1 MRQPAAKQRMLRNI
15 FVPARGQYDNIGDI
29 LLRRQLL
36 DWLRASGPLHVYV
49 GEAPDGYADGLGLG
63 PDDVQ
68 YRSFRRWYLA
78 ALASAAHGRAS
89 YVFKPGEIQL
99 TLIGM
104 KEHLAMLPVL
114 ALVRARHGRVARVG
128 VGSRNFA
135 PLPRALM
142 GPSIAL
148 SNVSLWR
155 DAATAG
161 YLRQGSI
168 MPDLAFASV
177 GSNQTRDAPE
187 EQGRDVLV
195 VSMRSDLDY
204 PSLAWLAG
212 VRAVAADNGLEIWCV
227 TQVLRDDDKCGQLAT
242 DLGGQALRW
251 NGTGHDEQEQRLRAL
266 YRRAALAVSDR
277 LHVLVG
283 ALTEGA
289 VPAALLVS
297 ANSDAANSGAAYSDK
312 IARHFAAA
320 GLHDVS
326 IASAGLSADEIA
338 GRLQNLLGRRT
349 AILAGL
355 AEAQQELQ
363 TVRRLLDQVL
373 TTESVR

>member
-1 MRQPAAKQRMLRNI
+1 MIEPAPDQRMHRDI

-49 GEAPDGYADGLGLG
+49 GEAPDGYADGLGLTD
-63 PDDVQ
+63 DDVQ
-68 YRSFRRWYLA
+68 YRSFRRWYAA
-78 ALASAAHGRAS
+78 ALGRAARGRAS

-99 TLIGM
+99 TLVGM
-104 KEHLAMLPVL
+104 KEHIVMLPVL
-114 ALVRARHGRVARVG
+114 ALVRARKGRVARVG

-148 SNVSLWR
+148 SNLSLWR

-161 YLRQGSI
+161 YLKQGSI

-177 GSNQTRDAPE
+177 SDVTDDP
-187 EQGRDVLV
+187 RDVLV

-204 PSLAWLAG
+204 PSDAWLAG
-212 VRAVAADNGLEIWCV
+212 VCTVAADNGLKIWCV
-227 TQVLRDDDKCGQLAT
+227 TQVLRDDDKCGRLAL
-242 DLGGQALRW
+242 DLDARVLRW
-251 NGTGHDEQEQRLRAL
+251 NGTGHDEQEKRLRAL
-266 YRRAALAVSDR
+266 YRRAAMAVSDR

-289 VPAALLVS
+289 VPAALLV
-297 ANSDAANSGAAYSDK
+297 DARSDK

-326 IASAGLSADEIA
+326 IASAGLTAEEITA
-338 GRLQNLLGRRT
+338 RLQNLLGRREP
-349 AILAGL
+349 ILAGL
-355 AEAQQELQ
+355 AEAQHELQ
-363 TVRRLLDQVL
+363 TVRRLLDDVL

>member
-1 MRQPAAKQRMLRNI
+1 MRQPALQQRMRRDI
-15 FVPARGQYDNIGDI
+15 FVPARGQFDNIGDI

-49 GEAPDGYADGLGLG
+49 GDAPDGYAEGLGLG

-78 ALASAAHGRAS
+78 ALASAARGRAS

-99 TLIGM
+99 TLVGM

-161 YLRQGSI
+161 YLGQGRV
-168 MPDLAFASV
+168 MPDLAFA
-177 GSNQTRDAPE
+177 GAGANQARDVPVE
-187 EQGRDVLV
+187 RRDVLV

-204 PSLAWLAG
+204 PNSAWLAG
-212 VRAVAADNGLEIWCV
+212 VRTVADDNGLEIWCV
-227 TQVLRDDDKCGQLAT
+227 TQVLRDDEKCGQLAA

-266 YRRAALAVSDR
+266 YRRAAIAVSDR

-289 VPAALLVS
+289 VPAALLV
-297 ANSDAANSGAAYSDK
+297 DGKSDK

-326 IASAGLSADEIA
+326 IISAGLSAAEIA

-355 AEAQQELQ
+355 AEAQNELQ

-373 TTESVR
+373 TIESVR

>member
-1 MRQPAAKQRMLRNI
+1 MRQRAAKQRMLREPI
-15 FVPARGQYDNIGDI
+15 LREIYVPARGQYDNIGDI

-49 GEAPDGYADGLGLG
+49 GEAPDGYAEGLGLT

-68 YRSFRRWYLA
+68 YRSFRRWYAA
-78 ALASAAHGRAS
+78 ALASAARGRAS

-161 YLRQGSI
+161 YLGQGGI

-177 GSNQTRDAPE
+177 SDLPDE
-187 EQGRDVLV
+187 VRDVLV

-204 PSLAWLAG
+204 PSPAWLAG
-212 VRAVAADNGLEIWCV
+212 VRAIAADNGLDIWCV
-227 TQVLRDDDKCGQLAT
+227 TQVVRDDEKCGQLAA
-242 DLGGQALRW
+242 DLGGEALRW
-251 NGTGHDEQEQRLRAL
+251 NGTGHDDQEQRLRAL
-266 YRRAALAVSDR
+266 YRRAAVAVSDR

-297 ANSDAANSGAAYSDK
+297 ANSDAAKSDK

-326 IASAGLSADEIA
+326 IASAGLTADEIA
-338 GRLQNLLGRRT
+338 ARLQNLLGRRE

-373 TTESVR
+373 TSESVR

>member
-1 MRQPAAKQRMLRNI
+1 MMRATASGERMPREI
-15 FVPARGQYDNIGDI
+15 FIPARGQYDNIGDI

-36 DWLRASGPLHVYV
+36 DWLRPNGPLHVYL
-49 GEAPDGYADGLGLG
+49 GEAPEGYAEGLGLA

-68 YRSFRRWYLA
+68 YRSFRAWYAA
-78 ALASAAHGRAS
+78 ALRSAARGRAS

-114 ALVRARHGRVARVG
+114 ALVRARNGRVARVG

-148 SNVSLWR
+148 SNLSLWR
-155 DAATAG
+155 DATTAG
-161 YLRQGSI
+161 YLGHGNI
-168 MPDLAFASV
+168 MPDLAFAS
-177 GSNQTRDAPE
+177 D
-187 EQGRDVLV
+187 GRKEMHDLPDQVRNVLV

-204 PSLAWLAG
+204 PSAEWLAG
-212 VRAVAADNGLEIWCV
+212 VRAVAVDNGLAIWCV
-227 TQVLRDDDKCGQLAT
+227 TQVLRDDDKCGRLAV
-242 DLGGQALRW
+242 DLDGQALRW
-251 NGTGHDEQEQRLRAL
+251 DGTGHGEQERRLRDL

-297 ANSDAANSGAAYSDK
+297 APSQDGSADK

-326 IASAGLSADEIA
+326 IDSAELSGSQIQD
-338 GRLQNLLGRRT
+338 RLQNLLGRR
-349 AILAGL
+349 APILAGL
-355 AEAQQELQ
+355 AEAQAELQ

-373 TTESVR
+373 TAESVR

>member
-1 MRQPAAKQRMLRNI
+1 MKKRAAQQHLPRQI

-36 DWLRASGPLHVYV
+36 DWLRSSGPLHVYV
-49 GEAPDGYADGLGLG
+49 GNAPDGYAEGLGLKAE
-63 PDDVQ
+63 DVQ
-68 YRSFRRWYLA
+68 YRSFRRWYA
-78 ALASAAHGRAS
+78 TALRSAARGRAS

-99 TLIGM
+99 TLLGM

-142 GPSIAL
+142 APSIAL
-148 SNVSLWR
+148 SNLSLWR

-161 YLRQGSI
+161 YLRRGGI
-168 MPDLAFASV
+168 MPDLAFAPLGSRREHGAATASEGKDDV
-177 GSNQTRDAPE
+177 GVPRDI
-187 EQGRDVLV
+187 LV
-195 VSMRSDLDY
+195 VSMRSDLEY
-204 PSLAWLAG
+204 PGSAWLAG
-212 VRAVAADNGLEIWCV
+212 VRAVAAANGLEIWCV
-227 TQVLRDDDKCGQLAT
+227 TQVLRDDDKCARLAVDLQGQV
-242 DLGGQALRW
+242 LGW
-251 NGTGHDEQEQRLRAL
+251 NGSAHDEQEQRLRAV

-289 VPAALLVS
+289 VPAALLM
-297 ANSDAANSGAAYSDK
+297 DAHSDK

-320 GLHDVS
+320 GLYDVS
-326 IASAGLSADEIA
+326 IASPGLSADEITQ
-338 GRLQNLLGRRT
+338 RLQNLLGRRA

-355 AEAQQELQ
+355 ASAQDELL
-363 TVRRLLDQVL
+363 TVRRRLDQVL
-373 TTESVR
+373 TSGRGQ

>member
-1 MRQPAAKQRMLRNI
+1 MSQRAPAERMVRDI

-36 DWLRASGPLHVYV
+36 DWLRGSGPLHVYV
-49 GEAPDGYADGLGLG
+49 GEAPDGYAEGLGLT
-63 PDDVQ
+63 PNDVQ
-68 YRSFRRWYLA
+68 YRSFRRWYAA
-78 ALASAAHGRAS
+78 ALRSAARGQAS

-99 TLIGM
+99 TLVGM

-161 YLRQGSI
+161 YLGRGSI
-168 MPDLAFASV
+168 MPDLAFACASS
-177 GSNQTRDAPE
+177 GADSSGTER
-187 EQGRDVLV
+187 RDVLV
-195 VSMRSDLDY
+195 VSMRSDLEY
-204 PSLAWLAG
+204 PSAAWLAG
-212 VRAVAADNGLEIWCV
+212 VRAVAADNGLQIWCV
-227 TQVLRDDDKCGQLAT
+227 TQVLRDDVKCGQLAA

-251 NGTGHDEQEQRLRAL
+251 NGTGHDEQEQRLRDL

-289 VPAALLVS
+289 VPAALLVN
-297 ANSDAANSGAAYSDK
+297 AKSDK

-326 IASAGLSADEIA
+326 IVSAGLTAAQIA
-338 GRLQNLLGRRT
+338 ARLQNLLGRRV

-355 AEAQQELQ
+355 AEAQDELH

-373 TTESVR
+373 TSETAR

>member
-1 MRQPAAKQRMLRNI
+1 MNAREI

-36 DWLRASGPLHVYV
+36 DWLRPNGPLHIYV
-49 GEAPDGYADGLGLG
+49 GEAPAGYAEGLGLTAA
-63 PDDVQ
+63 DVQ
-68 YRSFRRWYLA
+68 YRSFRAWYAA
-78 ALASAAHGRAS
+78 ALRNAVRGHAS

-114 ALVRARHGRVARVG
+114 ALVRARRGRVARVG

-148 SNVSLWR
+148 SNLSLWR

-161 YLRQGSI
+161 YLRRGSI
-168 MPDLAFASV
+168 MPDLAFANVSDNV
-177 GSNQTRDAPE
+177 NDDT
-187 EQGRDVLV
+187 RDVLI

-204 PSLAWLAG
+204 PGAEWLAG
-212 VRAVAADNGLEIWCV
+212 VRSVAADNKLQIWCV
-227 TQVLRDDDKCGQLAT
+227 TQVLRDDDKCGRLAV

-251 NGTGHDEQEQRLRAL
+251 TGTAHDVQEERLRSL

-297 ANSDAANSGAAYSDK
+297 SNSDK

-326 IASAGLSADEIA
+326 IDSLGLSAAQISA
-338 GRLQNLLGRRT
+338 RLQNLLGRRE
-349 AILAGL
+349 AILGGL
-355 AEAQQELQ
+355 AEAQGELQ
-363 TVRRLLDQVL
+363 IVRHLLNQVL
-373 TTESVR
+373 TAETVR

>member
-1 MRQPAAKQRMLRNI
+1 MSQGSSPQRMLRDI

-49 GEAPDGYADGLGLG
+49 GEAPDGYAEGLGLT
-63 PDDVQ
+63 PVDVQ
-68 YRSFRRWYLA
+68 YRSFRRWYAA
-78 ALASAAHGRAS
+78 ALASAARGRAS

-161 YLRQGSI
+161 YLGQGSI
-168 MPDLAFASV
+168 MPDLAFA
-177 GSNQTRDAPE
+177 GSSADSSGADA
-187 EQGRDVLV
+187 GATARRDVLV
-195 VSMRSDLDY
+195 VSMRSDLEY
-204 PSLAWLAG
+204 PSAAWLAG
-212 VRAVAADNGLEIWCV
+212 VRAVAADNGLQIWCV
-227 TQVLRDDDKCGQLAT
+227 TQVLRDDDKCGQLAA
-242 DLGGQALRW
+242 DLGGEALRW

-266 YRRAALAVSDR
+266 YRRAALTVSDR

-289 VPAALLVS
+289 VPAALLV
-297 ANSDAANSGAAYSDK
+297 DAKSDK

-326 IASAGLSADEIA
+326 IVSAGLAAAEIA
-338 GRLQNLLGRRT
+338 ERLQNLLGRRT

-355 AEAQQELQ
+355 VEAQHELQ
-363 TVRRLLDQVL
+363 TVRRLLDEVL
-373 TTESVR
+373 RDESVR

>member
-1 MRQPAAKQRMLRNI
+1 MSQGSSPQRMLRDI

-49 GEAPDGYADGLGLG
+49 GEAPDGYAEGLGLT
-63 PDDVQ
+63 PVDVQ
-68 YRSFRRWYLA
+68 YRSFRRWYAA
-78 ALASAAHGRAS
+78 ALASAARGRAS

-155 DAATAG
+155 DEATAG
-161 YLRQGSI
+161 YLGQGSI
-168 MPDLAFASV
+168 MPDLAFA
-177 GSNQTRDAPE
+177 GSSADSSDANA
-187 EQGRDVLV
+187 GGTARRDVLV
-195 VSMRSDLDY
+195 VSMRSDLEY
-204 PSLAWLAG
+204 PSGAWLAG
-212 VRAVAADNGLEIWCV
+212 VRAVAADNGLQIWCV
-227 TQVLRDDDKCGQLAT
+227 TQVLRDDDKCGQLAA
-242 DLGGQALRW
+242 DLGGEELRW

-266 YRRAALAVSDR
+266 YRRAALTVSDR

-289 VPAALLVS
+289 VPAALLV
-297 ANSDAANSGAAYSDK
+297 DAKSDK

-326 IASAGLSADEIA
+326 IVSSGLSAAEIA
-338 GRLQNLLGRRT
+338 ERLQNLLGRRV

-355 AEAQQELQ
+355 AEAQDELQ

>member
-1 MRQPAAKQRMLRNI
+1 MSATAPGERMPREI

-36 DWLRASGPLHVYV
+36 DWLRPNGPLHIYI
-49 GEAPDGYADGLGLG
+49 GEAPAGYAEGLGLALG
-63 PDDVQ
+63 DVQ
-68 YRSFRRWYLA
+68 YRSFRAWYAA
-78 ALASAAHGRAS
+78 ALRSAARGRAS

-148 SNVSLWR
+148 SNLSLWR

-161 YLRQGSI
+161 YLGQGRI
-168 MPDLAFASV
+168 MPDLAFASDER
-177 GSNQTRDAPE
+177 TEKRDLAD
-187 EQGRDVLV
+187 GVRDVLV

-204 PSLAWLAG
+204 PSAEWLAG
-212 VRAVAADNGLEIWCV
+212 VRAVASDNGLSIWCV
-227 TQVLRDDDKCGQLAT
+227 TQVLRDDDKCGQLAA
-242 DLGGQALRW
+242 DLDGQALRW
-251 NGTGHDEQEQRLRAL
+251 DGTGHDEQERRLRDL
-266 YRRAALAVSDR
+266 YRQAALAVSDR

-297 ANSDAANSGAAYSDK
+297 GACQGGPADK

-326 IASAGLSADEIA
+326 IDSAGLSGTQVRD
-338 GRLQNLLGRRT
+338 RLQNLLGRRVP
-349 AILAGL
+349 ILAGL
-355 AEAQQELQ
+355 AEAQAELQ
-363 TVRRLLDQVL
+363 SVRRLLDQVL
-373 TTESVR
+373 SIESVR

>member
-1 MRQPAAKQRMLRNI
+1 MIQGLSPERMQRDI

-49 GEAPDGYADGLGLG
+49 GEAPDGYAEGLGLTPG
-63 PDDVQ
+63 DVQ
-68 YRSFRRWYLA
+68 YRSFRRWYAA
-78 ALASAAHGRAS
+78 ALASAVRGHAS

-161 YLRQGSI
+161 YLGQGSI
-168 MPDLAFASV
+168 MPDLAFAGASSAA
-177 GSNQTRDAPE
+177 GSAAADLGSTAR
-187 EQGRDVLV
+187 RDVLV
-195 VSMRSDLDY
+195 VSMRSDLEY
-204 PSLAWLAG
+204 PSAAWLAG
-212 VRAVAADNGLEIWCV
+212 VRAVAADNGLQIWCV

-242 DLGGQALRW
+242 DLGGEALRW
-251 NGTGHDEQEQRLRAL
+251 NGTGHDEQEQRLRSL
-266 YRRAALAVSDR
+266 YGRAALTVSDR

-289 VPAALLVS
+289 VPAALLV
-297 ANSDAANSGAAYSDK
+297 DAKSDK

-326 IASAGLSADEIA
+326 IVSAGLSAAEIA
-338 GRLQNLLGRRT
+338 ARLQNLLGRRT

-355 AEAQQELQ
+355 AEAQDELQ

-373 TTESVR
+373 TTESFQ

>member
-1 MRQPAAKQRMLRNI
+1 MRQGAPAERMLRQI

-36 DWLRASGPLHVYV
+36 DWLRGSGPLHVYV
-49 GEAPDGYADGLGLG
+49 GEAPDGYARGLGLTPG
-63 PDDVQ
+63 DVQ
-68 YRSFRRWYLA
+68 YRSFRRWYAA
-78 ALASAAHGRAS
+78 ALRSAAHGQAS

-99 TLIGM
+99 TLVGM

-148 SNVSLWR
+148 SNLSLWR

-161 YLRQGSI
+161 YLGRGNV
-168 MPDLAFASV
+168 MPDLAFASR
-177 GSNQTRDAPE
+177 GSGVDSVDIACRNL
-187 EQGRDVLV
+187 LV
-195 VSMRSDLDY
+195 VSMRSDLEY
-204 PSLAWLAG
+204 PSAAWLTA
-212 VRAVAADNGLEIWCV
+212 VRAVAADHGLQIWCV
-227 TQVLRDDDKCGQLAT
+227 TQVLRDDKRCSQLAA
-242 DLGGQALRW
+242 DLGGEALRW

-289 VPAALLVS
+289 VPAALLV
-297 ANSDAANSGAAYSDK
+297 DAKSDK

-326 IASAGLSADEIA
+326 IVSAGLTAAEIA
-338 GRLQNLLGRRT
+338 DRLQNLLGRRM

-355 AEAQQELQ
+355 AEAQNELHN
-363 TVRRLLDQVL
+363 VRRLLDRVL
-373 TTESVR
+373 TSETAR

>member
-1 MRQPAAKQRMLRNI
+1 MLREI

-49 GEAPDGYADGLGLG
+49 GEAPAGYAEGLGLG

-68 YRSFRRWYLA
+68 YRSFRQWYAA
-78 ALASAAHGRAS
+78 ALRSAARGRAS

-99 TLIGM
+99 TLMGM

-114 ALVRARHGRVARVG
+114 ALVRARHGRVVRVG

-142 GPSIAL
+142 APSIAL

-177 GSNQTRDAPE
+177 SSSLKPGSE
-187 EQGRDVLV
+187 ESTGLDPDFGARRDVLV

-204 PSLAWLAG
+204 PSEAWLAG
-212 VRAVAADNGLEIWCV
+212 VRAVAADNDLKIWCV

-242 DLGGQALRW
+242 DLAGQALRW
-251 NGTGHDEQEQRLRAL
+251 NGTAHDEQEQRLRAL

-289 VPAALLVS
+289 VPAALLV
-297 ANSDAANSGAAYSDK
+297 DARSDK

-320 GLHDVS
+320 GLHDVC
-326 IASAGLSADEIA
+326 IASAHLSAAEITR
-338 GRLQNLLGRRT
+338 RLQNLLGRR
-349 AILAGL
+349 APILAGL
-355 AEAQQELQ
+355 AEAQNELQ

-373 TTESVR
+373 TTERAR

>member
-1 MRQPAAKQRMLRNI
+1 MTATVPHERMLREI

-36 DWLRASGPLHVYV
+36 DWLRPSGPLHVYV
-49 GEAPDGYADGLGLG
+49 GVAPDGYTTGLGLQ
-63 PDDVQ
+63 PSDVQ
-68 YRSFRRWYLA
+68 YRSFRHWYVA
-78 ALASAAHGRAS
+78 ALCSAARGRAS

-114 ALVRARHGRVARVG
+114 AVVRARHGRVVRVG

-135 PLPRALM
+135 RVPRALM

-148 SNVSLWR
+148 SNLSLWR
-155 DAATAG
+155 DAETAG
-161 YLRQGSI
+161 YLRRGSV

-177 GSNQTRDAPE
+177 QAPRSDSV
-187 EQGRDVLV
+187 RDVLV

-204 PSLAWLAG
+204 PSPAWFAG
-212 VRAVAADNGLEIWCV
+212 VRAVAAANNLTIWCV
-227 TQVLRDDDKCGQLAT
+227 TQVLRDDDKCAQLAV

-251 NGTGHDEQEQRLRAL
+251 NGTGHDEQEQRLRDL

-289 VPAALLVS
+289 VPAALLAS
-297 ANSDAANSGAAYSDK
+297 SGSDK

-320 GLHDVS
+320 GLYDVS
-326 IASAGLSADEIA
+326 IDSTGVSAAEIA
-338 GRLQNLLGRRT
+338 ARLQNLLGRREP
-349 AILAGL
+349 ILAGL
-355 AEAQQELQ
+355 AAAQGELQ
-363 TVRRLLDQVL
+363 TARRLLDQVL
-373 TTESVR
+373 SIESPR

>member
-1 MRQPAAKQRMLRNI
+1 MRQRAAKQRMLRDI
-15 FVPARGQYDNIGDI
+15 FVPARGQFDNIGDI

-49 GEAPDGYADGLGLG
+49 GEAPDGYAEGLGLT
-63 PDDVQ
+63 PHDVQ
-68 YRSFRRWYLA
+68 YRSFRRWYAA
-78 ALASAAHGRAS
+78 ALASAARGRAS

-155 DAATAG
+155 DEATAG
-161 YLRQGSI
+161 YLGQGGI
-168 MPDLAFASV
+168 MPDLAFASGGRNEV
-177 GSNQTRDAPE
+177 RDVPE
-187 EQGRDVLV
+187 EVRDVLV

-204 PSLAWLAG
+204 PSAAWLAG
-212 VRAVAADNGLEIWCV
+212 VRAVAADNSLDIWCV
-227 TQVLRDDDKCGQLAT
+227 TQVLRDDDKCGQLAA
-242 DLGGQALRW
+242 DLDAQALRW

-289 VPAALLVS
+289 VPAALLV
-297 ANSDAANSGAAYSDK
+297 DGRSDK

-326 IASAGLSADEIA
+326 IISAGLTADEIA

>member
-1 MRQPAAKQRMLRNI
+1 MSQGSSPQRMLRDI

-49 GEAPDGYADGLGLG
+49 GEAPDGYAEGLGLTPG
-63 PDDVQ
+63 DVQ
-68 YRSFRRWYLA
+68 YRSFRRWYAA
-78 ALASAAHGRAS
+78 ALASAARGHAS

-99 TLIGM
+99 TLVGM

-161 YLRQGSI
+161 YLGQGSI
-168 MPDLAFASV
+168 MPDLAFAGA
-177 GSNQTRDAPE
+177 GSADSGSA
-187 EQGRDVLV
+187 GRDVLV
-195 VSMRSDLDY
+195 VSMRSDLEY
-204 PSLAWLAG
+204 PSAAWLAG
-212 VRAVAADNGLEIWCV
+212 VRAVAADNGLQIWCV
-227 TQVLRDDDKCGQLAT
+227 TQVLRDDDKCVQLAA
-242 DLGGQALRW
+242 DLGGEALRW

-266 YRRAALAVSDR
+266 YRRAALTVSDR

-289 VPAALLVS
+289 VPAALLV
-297 ANSDAANSGAAYSDK
+297 DPKSDK

-326 IASAGLSADEIA
+326 IVSAGLSAIEIA
-338 GRLQNLLGRRT
+338 ARLQNLLGRRT

-355 AEAQQELQ
+355 TEAQNELQ

>member
-1 MRQPAAKQRMLRNI
+1 MSVRLRAKPMSGGLMRRDI

-36 DWLRASGPLHVYV
+36 DWLRPNGPLHIYV
-49 GEAPDGYADGLGLG
+49 GAAPDGYAEGLGLT
-63 PDDVQ
+63 PEDVR
-68 YRSFRRWYLA
+68 YRSFRDWYAA
-78 ALASAAHGRAS
+78 ALRSASQGRAS

-114 ALVRARHGRVARVG
+114 ALVRARHGRVARIG

-148 SNVSLWR
+148 SNLSLWR
-155 DAATAG
+155 DADTAG
-161 YLRQGSI
+161 YLGRGGI
-168 MPDLAFASV
+168 MPDLAFAGIGDRAAEVS
-177 GSNQTRDAPE
+177 GAK
-187 EQGRDVLV
+187 RDVLV

-204 PSLAWLAG
+204 PSPQWLAG
-212 VRAVAADNGLEIWCV
+212 VRFVAAENGLQIWCV
-227 TQVLRDDDKCGQLAT
+227 TQVLRDDDKCGWLAA
-242 DLGGQALRW
+242 DLQGQALRW
-251 NGTGHDEQEQRLRAL
+251 NGTAHDEQEQRLRAL
-266 YRRAALAVSDR
+266 YRRAAMVVSDR

-289 VPAALLVS
+289 VPAALQV
-297 ANSDAANSGAAYSDK
+297 NSQSEK

-320 GLHDVS
+320 GLHDLS
-326 IASAGLSADEIA
+326 IDSATLSAAEIA
-338 GRLQNLLGRRT
+338 ARLQNLLGRRA
-349 AILAGL
+349 AILIGL
-355 AEAQQELQ
+355 EQAQGELQ
-363 TVRRLLDQVL
+363 SARRLLDQVL
-373 TTESVR
+373 TAESVR

>member
-1 MRQPAAKQRMLRNI
+1 MSQRAPAERMVREI

-36 DWLRASGPLHVYV
+36 DWLRGSGPLHVYV
-49 GEAPDGYADGLGLG
+49 GEAPDGYAEGLGLTSG
-63 PDDVQ
+63 DVQ
-68 YRSFRRWYLA
+68 YRSFRRWYAA
-78 ALASAAHGRAS
+78 ALRSAARGQAS

-99 TLIGM
+99 TLVGM

-161 YLRQGSI
+161 YLGRGSI
-168 MPDLAFASV
+168 MPDLAFAGASS
-177 GSNQTRDAPE
+177 GADSSGTAR
-187 EQGRDVLV
+187 RDVLV
-195 VSMRSDLDY
+195 VSMRSDLEY
-204 PSLAWLAG
+204 PSVAWLAG
-212 VRAVAADNGLEIWCV
+212 VRAVAADNGLQIWCV
-227 TQVLRDDDKCGQLAT
+227 TQVLRDDNKCGQLAA

-251 NGTGHDEQEQRLRAL
+251 NGTGHDEQEQRLRDL

-289 VPAALLVS
+289 VPAALLVN
-297 ANSDAANSGAAYSDK
+297 AKSDK

-326 IASAGLSADEIA
+326 IVSAGLTAAQIA
-338 GRLQNLLGRRT
+338 ARLQNLLGRRV

-355 AEAQQELQ
+355 AEAQEELH

-373 TTESVR
+373 TSESAR

>member
-1 MRQPAAKQRMLRNI
+1 MNEPALTKQAPKQRIRRDI

-36 DWLRASGPLHVYV
+36 DWLRPNGPLHVYV
-49 GEAPDGYADGLGLG
+49 GEAPDGYAEGLGLTAE
-63 PDDVQ
+63 DVR
-68 YRSFRRWYLA
+68 YRSFSTWYAA
-78 ALASAAHGRAS
+78 ALRSACRGRAS

-114 ALVRARHGRVARVG
+114 ALVRARHGRVARIG

-142 GPSIAL
+142 APSIAL
-148 SNVSLWR
+148 SNLSLWR
-155 DAATAG
+155 DATTAG
-161 YLRQGSI
+161 YLGQGGI
-168 MPDLAFASV
+168 MPDLAFAGVSD
-177 GSNQTRDAPE
+177 RAHEMPAE
-187 EQGRDVLV
+187 RRDVLV

-204 PSLAWLAG
+204 PGPEWLAA
-212 VRAVAADNGLEIWCV
+212 VRCVAADNGLQIWCV
-227 TQVLRDDDKCGQLAT
+227 TQVLRDDEKCGRLAA
-242 DLGGQALRW
+242 DLHGQALRW
-251 NGTGHDEQEQRLRAL
+251 NGTAHDEQEQRLRAL

-289 VPAALLVS
+289 VPAALLV
-297 ANSDAANSGAAYSDK
+297 GTQSDK

-320 GLHDVS
+320 GLHDLS
-326 IASAGLSADEIA
+326 IDSAQLSAAQIVA
-338 GRLQNLLGRRT
+338 RLQNLLGRRT
-349 AILAGL
+349 TILTGL
-355 AEAQQELQ
+355 EQAQVELQ
-363 TVRRLLDQVL
+363 TARRLLDRVL
-373 TTESVR
+373 TIEGVR

>member
-1 MRQPAAKQRMLRNI
+1 MSVRELQHLSVDRTPREI

-36 DWLRASGPLHVYV
+36 DWLRPNGPLHIYV
-49 GEAPDGYADGLGLG
+49 GQAPAGYAEGLGLE
-63 PDDVQ
+63 PEDVQ
-68 YRSFRRWYLA
+68 YRSFREWYLA
-78 ALASAAHGRAS
+78 ALRSAARGRAS

-148 SNVSLWR
+148 SNLSLWR

-161 YLRQGSI
+161 YLGQGRI

-177 GSNQTRDAPE
+177 NDVPDAV
-187 EQGRDVLV
+187 RDVLV

-204 PSLAWLAG
+204 PSAEWLAG
-212 VRAVAADNGLEIWCV
+212 VRAVAAVNKLTIWCV
-227 TQVLRDDDKCGQLAT
+227 TQVLRDDEKCARLAI
-242 DLGGQALRW
+242 DLDGHALRW
-251 NGTGHDEQEQRLRAL
+251 NGTGHDAQEQCLRDL

-289 VPAALLVS
+289 VPAALLV
-297 ANSDAANSGAAYSDK
+297 NGKSDK

-326 IASAGLSADEIA
+326 IDSAGLSRAEIA
-338 GRLQNLLGRRT
+338 ARLQNLLGRREP
-349 AILAGL
+349 ILAGL
-355 AEAQQELQ
+355 AEAQVELH

-373 TTESVR
+373 TAESAR

>member
-1 MRQPAAKQRMLRNI
+1 MSDQAPAPRTLREI

-29 LLRRQLL
+29 LLRRELL
-36 DWLRASGPLHVYV
+36 NWLRACGPLHVYV
-49 GEAPDGYADGLGLG
+49 GDAPDGYAEGLGLTHT
-63 PDDVQ
+63 DVQ
-68 YRSFRRWYLA
+68 YRSFRRWYAA
-78 ALASAAHGRAS
+78 ALRSAARGRAS

-114 ALVRARHGRVARVG
+114 ALVRARRGRVARVG

-135 PLPRALM
+135 PVPRALM

-161 YLRQGSI
+161 YLGQGSI
-168 MPDLAFASV
+168 MPDLAFARASTAESSAQSGAAEV
-177 GSNQTRDAPE
+177 STAPV
-187 EQGRDVLV
+187 RDVLV
-195 VSMRSDLDY
+195 VSMRSDLEY
-204 PSLAWLAG
+204 PSEAWLAG
-212 VRAVAADNGLEIWCV
+212 VRAVAAENGLQIWCV
-227 TQVLRDDDKCGQLAT
+227 TQVLRDDDKCARLAE

-251 NGTGHDEQEQRLRAL
+251 NGTAHDQQEQRLRAL

-289 VPAALLVS
+289 VPAALLV
-297 ANSDAANSGAAYSDK
+297 DAKSDK

-320 GLHDVS
+320 GLYDVS
-326 IASAGLSADEIA
+326 VASAGLTAVDIA

-355 AEAQQELQ
+355 AEAQGELQ

-373 TTESVR
+373 TTEIAR

>member
-1 MRQPAAKQRMLRNI
+1 MSQTAPAERMLREI

-36 DWLRASGPLHVYV
+36 DWLRESGPLHIYV
-49 GEAPDGYADGLGLG
+49 GEAPDGYAEGLGLT

-68 YRSFRRWYLA
+68 YRSFWRWYAA
-78 ALASAAHGRAS
+78 ALRSAARGQAS

-99 TLIGM
+99 TLVGM

-161 YLRQGSI
+161 YLGRGSI
-168 MPDLAFASV
+168 MPDLAFAAASS
-177 GSNQTRDAPE
+177 GADPSGTAC
-187 EQGRDVLV
+187 RDVLV
-195 VSMRSDLDY
+195 VSMRSDVGY
-204 PSLAWLAG
+204 PSAAWLAG
-212 VRAVAADNGLEIWCV
+212 VRAVAADNGLQIWCV
-227 TQVLRDDDKCGQLAT
+227 TQVLRDDNKCGQLAA
-242 DLGGQALRW
+242 DLGGQSLRW

-266 YRRAALAVSDR
+266 YQRAALAVSDR
-277 LHVLVG
+277 LHVLIG

-289 VPAALLVS
+289 VPAALLV
-297 ANSDAANSGAAYSDK
+297 DARSDK

-326 IASAGLSADEIA
+326 IVSAGLTAPQIA
-338 GRLQNLLGRRT
+338 AGLQNLLGRRV
-349 AILAGL
+349 AILTGL
-355 AEAQQELQ
+355 AEAQDELHN
-363 TVRRLLDQVL
+363 VRRLLDQVL
-373 TTESVR
+373 TSETAR

>member
-1 MRQPAAKQRMLRNI
+1 
-15 FVPARGQYDNIGDI
+15 
-29 LLRRQLL
+29 
-36 DWLRASGPLHVYV
+36 VYV
-49 GEAPDGYADGLGLG
+49 GEAPDGYAEGLGLV

-68 YRSFRRWYLA
+68 YRSFRAWYAA
-78 ALASAAHGRAS
+78 ALRSAARGRAS

-148 SNVSLWR
+148 SNLSLWR

-161 YLRQGSI
+161 YLGQGDI
-168 MPDLAFASV
+168 MPDLAFAGVSPGALSDRADS
-177 GSNQTRDAPE
+177 GSADSNGVA
-187 EQGRDVLV
+187 GRDLLI

-204 PSLAWLAG
+204 PSAAWLDG
-212 VRAVAADNGLEIWCV
+212 VRAVATANGLEIWCV
-227 TQVLRDDDKCGQLAT
+227 TQVLRDDDKCGRLAA

-251 NGTGHDEQEQRLRAL
+251 NGTAHDEQEQRLRAL
-266 YRRAALAVSDR
+266 YRRAAIAVSDR

-289 VPAALLVS
+289 IPAALLV
-297 ANSDAANSGAAYSDK
+297 DATSDK
-312 IARHFAAA
+312 IARHFDAA

-326 IASAGLSADEIA
+326 IASAGLDAAEIA
-338 GRLQNLLGRRT
+338 GRLQNLLGRRA

-355 AEAQQELQ
+355 ADAQDELQ

-373 TTESVR
+373 TTERVR

>member
-1 MRQPAAKQRMLRNI
+1 MSERTRHHRIPREI

-36 DWLRASGPLHVYV
+36 DWLRTSGPLHVYV
-49 GEAPDGYADGLGLG
+49 GEAPDGYAEGLGLR

-68 YRSFRRWYLA
+68 YRSFRRWYTA
-78 ALASAAHGRAS
+78 ALRSAARGRAS

-114 ALVRARHGRVARVG
+114 ALVRARHGRVARIG

-142 GPSIAL
+142 GPSIKL
-148 SNVSLWR
+148 SNMSMWR

-161 YLRQGSI
+161 YLGQGGI
-168 MPDLAFASV
+168 MPDLAFAGVSSPANV
-177 GSNQTRDAPE
+177 SGADVDGSDAS
-187 EQGRDVLV
+187 GGARRDVLV
-195 VSMRSDLDY
+195 VSMRSDLGY
-204 PSLAWLAG
+204 PSAAWLAG

-227 TQVLRDDDKCGQLAT
+227 TQVLRDDNKCGQLAT

-251 NGTGHDEQEQRLRAL
+251 NGTAHDEQEQHLRAL
-266 YRRAALAVSDR
+266 YHRAALAVSDR

-289 VPAALLVS
+289 VPAALLV
-297 ANSDAANSGAAYSDK
+297 DAKSDK

-326 IASAGLSADEIA
+326 IASAGLSAAEITA
-338 GRLQNLLGRRT
+338 RLQNLVGRRA

-355 AEAQQELQ
+355 AEAQDELQ

-373 TTESVR
+373 THESVR

>member
-1 MRQPAAKQRMLRNI
+1 MMSATASGERMPREI

-36 DWLRASGPLHVYV
+36 DWLRPNGPLHVYL
-49 GEAPDGYADGLGLG
+49 GEAPEGYAEGLGLAA
-63 PDDVQ
+63 DDVQ
-68 YRSFRRWYLA
+68 YRSFRAWYAA
-78 ALASAAHGRAS
+78 ALRSAAHGRAS

-114 ALVRARHGRVARVG
+114 ALVRARNGRVARVG

-148 SNVSLWR
+148 SNLSLWR

-161 YLRQGSI
+161 YLGQGHI
-168 MPDLAFASV
+168 MPDLAFA
-177 GSNQTRDAPE
+177 RDGRE
-187 EQGRDVLV
+187 ELRDLPDEVRNVLV

-204 PSLAWLAG
+204 PSAEWLAG
-212 VRAVAADNGLEIWCV
+212 VRAVAVDNGLTIWCV
-227 TQVLRDDDKCGQLAT
+227 TQVLRDDGKCGRLAA
-242 DLGGQALRW
+242 DLDGQALRW
-251 NGTGHDEQEQRLRAL
+251 DGTGHDEQERRLRNL

-297 ANSDAANSGAAYSDK
+297 AQSQGGPADK

-326 IASAGLSADEIA
+326 IDSAGLSSSQIQD
-338 GRLQNLLGRRT
+338 RLQNLLGRR
-349 AILAGL
+349 ASILAGL
-355 AEAQQELQ
+355 AEAQAELQ

-373 TTESVR
+373 STESVR

>member
-1 MRQPAAKQRMLRNI
+1 MSERAPHQRVLRAI

-49 GEAPDGYADGLGLG
+49 GDAPDGYAQGLGLG

-68 YRSFRRWYLA
+68 YRSFGRWYTA
-78 ALASAAHGRAS
+78 ALLSAARGRAS

-99 TLIGM
+99 TLTGM

-114 ALVRARHGRVARVG
+114 ALVRARHGRVARIG
-128 VGSRNFA
+128 VGSRNFS

-148 SNVSLWR
+148 SNVSFWR

-161 YLRQGSI
+161 YLGQGGI
-168 MPDLAFASV
+168 MPDLAFASTGA
-177 GSNQTRDAPE
+177 GSNGADRNGTA
-187 EQGRDVLV
+187 GRDVLV

-204 PSLAWLAG
+204 PSAAWLAG

-227 TQVLRDDDKCGQLAT
+227 TQVLRDDDKCGQLAV
-242 DLGGQALRW
+242 DLGGQTLRW
-251 NGTGHDEQEQRLRAL
+251 NGTAHDEQEQRLRAL

-289 VPAALLVS
+289 VPAALLV
-297 ANSDAANSGAAYSDK
+297 DAKSDK

-326 IASAGLSADEIA
+326 IASSGLSAAEIT
-338 GRLQNLLGRRT
+338 GRLQNLLGRRA

-355 AEAQQELQ
+355 AQAQGELQ